1 MIRALRD
8 PAAWAVLALALLL
21 GMLLSGALLALYL
34 TAPAAPVEAV
44 AVRTSALDS
53 AAPLSVNSSQIDS
66 GRYVMIG
73 VILYDK
79 QQGQE
84 VYIYNGS
91 GFATIPPSDPP
102 PTETP
107 GATDTPEQPT
117 PTLTPSAAPT
127 IIPSITDTP
136 ELTPTPDDAPQPTP
150 VGDGEKMC
158 LVKLRNVNINERTE
172 PRTTAPRTATSPVPS
187 GSTIKILEVRAGEGY
202 LWGRSALGW
211 FVIREGSIWWVDGLE
226 GATELCPDVEGWPQ
240 GLVPPAP
247 IARAMPGVW
256 VGPGAHRDE
265 LLIFGV
271 RVKAAGLQPAATVY
285 GEPDTATILYA
296 QGWHV
301 ALRAAGA
308 PDCPDMALGAAESA
322 QRFVTAVLGDVGTR
336 SHATILAN
344 ECTWPSAVYARD
356 WVRAAADE
364 AAARGVRTLVPIV
377 WNPGAPDLDWVPI
390 VAAAYRDAPIALL
403 WGMNLYPVRPETPL
417 SARGETQWTTWR
429 YELYMWQLE
438 GVPLVATEYARGD
451 GSEPPDFADIA
462 AFWQVAGRRLLWGT
476 AWYAAIPLGH
486 WPAAALTGR
495 LSDLVSALL

>member
-1 MIRALRD
+1 MRRSL
-8 PAAWAVLALALLL
+8 PLALLL
-21 GMLLSGALLALYL
+21 FALGSLL
-34 TAPAAPVEAV
+34 AV
-44 AVRTSALDS
+44 AVQTSALD
-53 AAPLSVNSSQIDS
+53 AVPLSVNSAQIEP

-84 VYIYNGS
+84 VYVYNGS
-91 GFATIPPSDPP
+91 GFATALPSDTPSPAPP
-102 PTETP
+102 I
-107 GATDTPEQPT
+107 ATDTPLPPAPSATNT
-117 PTLTPSAAPT
+117 PTLTPSATAIPPT
-127 IIPSITDTP
+127 NTP
-136 ELTPTPDDAPQPTP
+136 VPPANPTPTPDDAPLPTLP
-150 VGDGEKMC
+150 PDDAEKTC
-158 LVKLRNVNINERTE
+158 LVKTRNVNINERTA
-172 PRTTAPRTATSPVPS
+172 PSTTAPRTATSPIPS
-187 GSTIKILEVRAGEGY
+187 GSTVKLLEVVEAEGY
-202 LWGRSALGW
+202 LWGQNALGW
-211 FVIREGSIWWVDGLE
+211 FAIRQGTSWWVDGLE
-226 GATELCPDVEGWPQ
+226 GATELCPDVPGWPE
-240 GLVPPAP
+240 GLAPPAP
-247 IARAMPGVW
+247 IARAMPGIW
-256 VGPGAHRDE
+256 VGPGANRDE
-265 LLIFGV
+265 LLTFGA

-285 GEPDTATILYA
+285 GEPDAAAILSA
-296 QGWHV
+296 HGWHV
-301 ALRAAGA
+301 ALRAIGA
-308 PDCPDMALGAAESA
+308 PDCPEMHLPAAQSA
-322 QRFVTAVLGDVGTR
+322 ERFVAAVLADVGIR